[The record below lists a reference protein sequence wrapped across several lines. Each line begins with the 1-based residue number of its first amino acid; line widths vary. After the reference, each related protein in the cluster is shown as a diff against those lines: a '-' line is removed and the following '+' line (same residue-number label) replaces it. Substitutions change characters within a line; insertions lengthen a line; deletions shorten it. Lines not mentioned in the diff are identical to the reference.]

1 MNIKSFKQ
9 FINEAADDSDKYDFF
24 DHDHDDDVDVNRE
37 TIEKHIQVWIGDNIK
52 RLGKRKI
59 MLVLGDTSE
68 YDVRN
73 INVHPAVSSRLR
85 YIDASRIKDDFDAK
99 YDGNGDELTVFCT
112 YNIGGAN
119 GSKFKRLMDMLVT
132 KTSDNANIFVVTK
145 SEYKQL
151 LENPALLSR
160 FDGIWKI

>member
-1 MNIKSFKQ
+1 MIKSFKS

-24 DHDHDDDVDVNRE
+24 DHDHDDGVDLE

-85 YIDASRIKDDFDAK
+85 YVDASRFKNGNIDAK
-99 YDGNGDELTVFCT
+99 HDYDDDDLTVYCT
-112 YNIGGAN
+112 YNIGGAD
-119 GSKFKRLMDMLVT
+119 SQTFKRLMDMFVT
-132 KTSDNANIFVVTK
+132 KKSGNAHIFVVTK
-145 SEYKQL
+145 SEYERLFEK
-151 LENPALLSR
+151 NPSLVLR
-160 FDGIWKI
+160 FDGIWKV